1 LQLNLRNVAIWAEAV
16 ESLTLI
22 LPQVI
27 QRESINALL
36 QDNVAKTFINL
47 LYNPGSRLGQ
57 NREMLV
63 NLFAQWVRNPR
74 AFAQL
79 RVAPQNTMQQN
90 KEIFQLLV
98 DGLVQ
103 GELDEKRDKEGIQN
117 FLTWVDSWQP
127 DRKEKLK
134 PALGF
139 LIKTEK
145 LKELAYCIKF
155 NAKSL

>member
-1 LQLNLRNVAIWAEAV
+1 MEVMA
-16 ESLTLI
+16 LI
-22 LPQVI
+22 LPHAMQRTTINDWLQNYVI
-27 QRESINALL
+27 NII
-36 QDNVAKTFINL
+36 INL
-47 LYNPGSRLGQ
+47 RYNPGLNQGR
-57 NREMLV
+57 NTEKLV
-63 NLFAQWVRNPR
+63 AMFTQWIRDPR

-79 RVAPQNTMQQN
+79 RVAPQNTMQQT

-98 DGLVQ
+98 EGFTQ

-127 DRKEKLK
+127 DRKEKIK

-145 LKELAYCIKF
+145 LKELAYCVKF
-155 NAKSL
+155 V